1 MNEENEATNE
11 TQNDLDKEDDQNVVK
26 DNDDKENIENEGQRV
41 CFVSIE
47 WHLNVL
53 FVCQNSDTDLDDE
66 TNDENNDNEDE
77 GYLNPQEEY
86 ELKENIL
93 KNLESEY
100 WESLLKGMCQLKNT
114 KEE

>member
-47 WHLNVL
+47 
-53 FVCQNSDTDLDDE
+53 
-66 TNDENNDNEDE
+66 
-77 GYLNPQEEY
+77 
-86 ELKENIL
+86 
-93 KNLESEY
+93 
-100 WESLLKGMCQLKNT
+100 
-114 KEE
+114 